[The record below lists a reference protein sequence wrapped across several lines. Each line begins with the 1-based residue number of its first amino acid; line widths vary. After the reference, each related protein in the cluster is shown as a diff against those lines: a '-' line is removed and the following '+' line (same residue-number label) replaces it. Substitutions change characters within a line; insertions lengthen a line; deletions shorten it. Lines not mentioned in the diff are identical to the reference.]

1 MNKKGFDSN
10 VITPGTPF
18 LDSLGTAIRNYVKNR
33 LSTHRLWKDLTVI
46 FSDANIP
53 G

>member
-1 MNKKGFDSN
+1 MQKKRFDSN

-18 LDSLGTAIRNYVKNR
+18 LDGVGTAIRGYIKNR
-33 LSTHRLWKDLTVI
+33 LANHRFWKNITVI

>member
-18 LDSLGTAIRNYVKNR
+18 LDNVGTAIRGYIKHR
-33 LSTHRLWKDLTVI
+33 LATDRLWKDLTVI